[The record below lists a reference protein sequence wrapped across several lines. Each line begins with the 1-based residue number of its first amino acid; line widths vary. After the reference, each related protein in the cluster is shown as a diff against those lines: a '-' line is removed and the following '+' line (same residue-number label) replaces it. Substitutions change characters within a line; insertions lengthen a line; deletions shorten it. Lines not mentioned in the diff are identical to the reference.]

1 MPSTSTRGSLRPVA
15 SEVTGTVSL
24 ARGATPATF
33 ASPERRSRI
42 SPATFLSKYL
52 SRASGTAG
60 PPAPDSGCSNFT
72 TTSTRPIFS
81 SACMRR
87 DYVRVSPVVN
97 AAKNSSVARIRPT
110 TIRAVCARRCGTFRT
125 AILKEVRSRMAST
138 PRIRAPAAKMPRRPQ
153 VNCCVGIPK
162 SLSIVPPRTGWLVAL
177 DHAVAHANY
186 PVGATGDGGVVGN
199 EDEGLTLF
207 SVELYQQL
215 HDLPGGLRVQ
225 RPGRLVRP
233 HDGRMVYQRAGDRH
247 PLLLAAA
254 HLVRALARL
263 LGNANRLQYRRRSP
277 ARLLGLRA
285 GNQERQLDVLYGREN
300 GDQVVGLEDEAHLLR
315 PKAGAFP
322 V

>member
-60 PPAPDSGCSNFT
+60 PPAPGPNGTSPPDSGCSTFT

-87 DYVRVSPVVN
+87 DSVRVSPVVN
-97 AAKNSSVARIRPT
+97 AAENNSVASIRPT
-110 TIRAVCARRCGTFRT
+110 TIRA
-125 AILKEVRSRMAST
+125 
-138 PRIRAPAAKMPRRPQ
+138 PAAKTHRRTQ

-162 SLSIVPPRTGWLVAL
+162 SLSTVPPRTGWLVAL
-177 DHAVAHANY
+177 DHAVAHADY

-263 LGNANRLQYRRRSP
+263 LGNANHLQYRRRSP

-285 GNQERQLDVLYGREN
+285 GNQERQLDVLYGRED